1 MVSEVWTT
9 LTSAHKRGALYMKL
23 MIVKY
28 GEEPVEKECDSFEFR
43 TNQVANWIKLKKG
56 DKVETIHGV
65 ATIKTIE

>member
-1 MVSEVWTT
+1 
-9 LTSAHKRGALYMKL
+9 MKL
-23 MIVKY
+23 MIIKY

-56 DKVETIHGV
+56 DEVETIHGI